1 MLLNINTNKTI
12 LYTSNFQLKCKLI
25 YKGNFYLTIVLPGIC
40 EIHLALIL
48 CLELP
53 LNLTYISL
61 ELCLQEVGEAIFAD
75 FLHPA

>member
-1 MLLNINTNKTI
+1 MLLNINTNKT
-12 LYTSNFQLKCKLI
+12 LYTSNFQLKYKLI